1 MRLALDTN
9 ILAYAE
15 GIGDETRCLSAR
27 KLVKKLTD
35 SEVILPAQTLG
46 ELSRVLVAKD
56 KRNNSQVRET
66 VLEWA
71 DSFLVADSTWF
82 AFQTALDL
90 TVDHQIPIWDALILS
105 VAAEHHCRLLLSED
119 FQNGFTWQGVTV
131 INPFTTPCSSLL
143 NDLFLTSR

>member
-46 ELSRVLVAKD
+46 ELSQVLDARKSETIRRFD
-56 KRNNSQVRET
+56 KQCL
-66 VLEWA
+66 LE
-71 DSFLVADSTWF
+71 
-82 AFQTALDL
+82 
-90 TVDHQIPIWDALILS
+90 
-105 VAAEHHCRLLLSED
+105 
-119 FQNGFTWQGVTV
+119 
-131 INPFTTPCSSLL
+131 
-143 NDLFLTSR
+143 

>member
-46 ELSRVLVAKD
+46 ELYRVLVAKD
-56 KRNNSQVRET
+56 KRNNSQIRKT

-71 DSFLVADSTWF
+71 DSFIVADSTCF
-82 AFQTALDL
+82 AFQNALDL
-90 TVDHQIPIWDALILS
+90 KVNHQIPSGSWSIAVDP
-105 VAAEHHCRLLLSED
+105 
-119 FQNGFTWQGVTV
+119 G
-131 INPFTTPCSSLL
+131 
-143 NDLFLTSR
+143 